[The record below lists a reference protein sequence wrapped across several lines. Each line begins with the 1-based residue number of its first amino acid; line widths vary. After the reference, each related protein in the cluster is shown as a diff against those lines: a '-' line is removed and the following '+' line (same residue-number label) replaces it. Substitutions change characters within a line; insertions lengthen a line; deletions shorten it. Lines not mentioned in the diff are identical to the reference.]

1 MDAPKVPRHANA
13 VVVGG
18 GCMGAS
24 AAFHLARRGLDVVLV
39 EKDHVGAGATGHS
52 GAIVRQHYET
62 RVGIRLA
69 RDSLAFFNRF
79 EEETSLSCDFR
90 RTGFLSG
97 ARERDVRALEALLA
111 LLRAERVKA
120 QRLGPEE
127 AAEMEPQLDISD
139 YAAVVHDPDAG
150 YADPIAAAVGFAE
163 SARRSG
169 AAVIEGRSVN
179 EIGTRKGRVAGIR
192 IRRGGLIESEHVIV
206 AAGNWTPAIVRKA
219 GVRLPIRFVR
229 GEVAILRRPP
239 GFGSPPRVHFDF
251 YGNTYSRP
259 ESEKE
264 MLVGYMDTDPRRAV
278 QGPELRDDAIAAATV
293 RDLRAR
299 LGRRFPI
306 MARAQRRGGGGWPP
320 ICNKDLRRGRP
331 RLQRFRMDRHDPLAE
346 RRHRA
351 PESSMREATDD
362 RDEVLLVAGEP
373 HAEIDGITAFGERPG
388 LPAKL
393 CEELCESDLPVH
405 SDQRGLLPH
414 LVLLGQVLHEA

>member
-1 MDAPKVPRHANA
+1 MDAPKVPRHADA

-24 AAFHLARRGLDVVLV
+24 TAFHLARRGLDVVLV

-79 EEETSLSCDFR
+79 EEETGLSCDFR

-97 ARERDVRALEALLA
+97 ARERDVRAFEALLA

-127 AAEMEPQLDISD
+127 AAEMEPQLDVSD

-150 YADPIAAAVGFAE
+150 YVDPIAAAVGFAE

-169 AAVIEGRSVN
+169 ATVIEGRSVN
-179 EIGTRKGRVAGIR
+179 EIVTRKGRVAGIR

-219 GVRLPIRFVR
+219 GVRMPIRFVR

-306 MARAQRRGGGGWPP
+306 MGRAQRRGGWSGLYDVTPDAYP
-320 ICNKDLRRGRP
+320 IVDGAGPAGLFVAVGFSGHGFKLCPEVGRLLGEFVASGRRPDALSPLRASRFWEQAPVRAEAPFPARRRP
-331 RLQRFRMDRHDPLAE
+331 RLP
-346 RRHRA
+346 
-351 PESSMREATDD
+351 
-362 RDEVLLVAGEP
+362 
-373 HAEIDGITAFGERPG
+373 
-388 LPAKL
+388 
-393 CEELCESDLPVH
+393 
-405 SDQRGLLPH
+405 
-414 LVLLGQVLHEA
+414 